1 MRELILIFLLAS
13 SAVYAGE
20 GNERREALVQ
30 LLDEIYKPDEATQ
43 NKSQEIKEIRM
54 QLQSQLSTCF
64 LPPVDEVEETTSEFL
79 KVTSCETLVEE
90 AEKAGVSRV
99 QVKNAL
105 LKWDG
110 DESAEV
116 EDRKMNLQ
124 AVLDEIY
131 GPDDT
136 QKTSER
142 GELIKHFQTCK
153 YASTAMDSI
162 FSIFKTFGCESLI
175 KTAHKAEI
183 SYFDVEEAISA
194 ALPDEQGEATLAQGE
209 ASSEEKSDKAE
220 RKVSKP

>member
-1 MRELILIFLLAS
+1 MIFILAS
-13 SAVYAGE
+13 SSVYAGE
-20 GNERREALVQ
+20 GNERRKALVQ

-43 NKSQEIKEIRM
+43 NKSQEIRM

-64 LPPVDEVEETTSEFL
+64 LTPVDEVEETTSEFL
-79 KVTSCETLVEE
+79 KATSCETLVEE
-90 AEKAGVSRV
+90 AKKAGVSRV

-105 LKWDG
+105 LEWDG

-116 EDRKMNLQ
+116 EDRRMNLQ

-142 GELIKHFQTCK
+142 GELIKYFQTCK

-183 SYFDVEEAISA
+183 SYFDMEEAISA
-194 ALPDEQGEATLAQGE
+194 ALPDEQGEATLAQE
-209 ASSEEKSDKAE
+209 ESNLADEKSDEAKW
-220 RKVSKP
+220 KTQQTLIY